1 MNNLHIAI
9 YKSRLTGVALT
20 SIFKGKGNIMKILLP
35 IDGSKTSLNAAKYV
49 ANMAKNSRSP
59 TTVTLISVHDDAGLG
74 HIKQFVAKSVVD
86 DYLREVSEKEL
97 KAAQKVLDLARVKH
111 NMVIKRGHI
120 AEEIIALAN
129 KDKVDLIVL
138 GAKGRSGFLDVLMGS
153 VAQRVSS
160 AAKQPV
166 LLIK

>member
-1 MNNLHIAI
+1 
-9 YKSRLTGVALT
+9 
-20 SIFKGKGNIMKILLP
+20 MKILLP
-35 IDGSKTSLNAAKYV
+35 IDGSKSALNATKYV
-49 ANMAKNSRSP
+49 AKLAKNSRSP
-59 TTVTLISVHDDAGLG
+59 AVVTLLSVHDDASLNYV
-74 HIKQFVAKSVVD
+74 KQFVAKSVVD

-97 KAAQKVLDLARVKH
+97 KAAQKVLDAARVKH

-120 AEEIIALAN
+120 ADEVIALAN

-138 GAKGRSGFLDVLMGS
+138 GAKGRGGLMDILIGS
-153 VAQRVSS
+153 VALRVSG